1 MYINKEERQRIAK
14 KAVKESFEETINW
27 EKFEYDLFNRL
38 KDICDIYVTCKEN
51 SAFEACLKI
60 VIENEPEINYLLEYD
75 GHHIILKSLDNSMSI
90 AFQDIEQLSKFLATH
105 IVEPK
110 IKSEPLKEDVEEDDV
125 KVEVDGEVVV
135 DTSEQTTEEK
145 IDETSAPD
153 TSLDM
158 SISNAISYL
167 IKSELEAIDGY
178 NGSIETIRSY
188 LGESNIDK
196 LKILGTIKVLE
207 DISGEEHLHI
217 GQLQEV
223 QKQFNSQVELIST
236 GEEEAKEQLEETNN

>member
-1 MYINKEERQRIAK
+1 MYISKEERQRIAK
-14 KAVKESFEETINW
+14 KVVKESFEETINW

-51 SAFEACLKI
+51 LTSEACLRI
-60 VIENEPEINYLLEYD
+60 VIENEPEINYILEYD
-75 GHHIILKSLDNSMSI
+75 GHHIILESLDNSMNI
-90 AFQDIEQLSKFLATH
+90 AFQDIDQLSKFLATY

-110 IKSEPLKEDVEEDDV
+110 IKSESLKEDVEEDDV

-158 SISNAISYL
+158 AISNAISYL

-188 LGESNIDK
+188 LSESNVDK